1 MKFEMSERW
10 ETDDLNVLFVH
21 NFTDV
26 REAVYF
32 DINGDEAQRMANETY
47 NEAYPMNS
55 GQNLILN
62 DTETRE
68 IYFVANGKPEPRM
81 I

>member
-10 ETDDLNVLFVH
+10 ETDDLNVYFVH

-32 DINGDEAQRMANETY
+32 DIDADENQRMANDTY

-55 GQNLILN
+55 GQNLVLN
-62 DTETRE
+62 DTDTRE